1 MFPKVIQMC
10 MMSGMHLNM
19 RNKPLTFSAPSQTKF
34 SRETTDLVCK
44 DFYDIRDTGYHAL
57 WSHFRALVWVSL
69 ALAPKLTLLG
79 VSYPESIERTE
90 RAGLGDG

>member
-1 MFPKVIQMC
+1 M
-10 MMSGMHLNM
+10 
-19 RNKPLTFSAPSQTKF
+19 
-34 SRETTDLVCK
+34 CK
-44 DFYDIRDTGYHAL
+44 DFYDIRDTGYHAH